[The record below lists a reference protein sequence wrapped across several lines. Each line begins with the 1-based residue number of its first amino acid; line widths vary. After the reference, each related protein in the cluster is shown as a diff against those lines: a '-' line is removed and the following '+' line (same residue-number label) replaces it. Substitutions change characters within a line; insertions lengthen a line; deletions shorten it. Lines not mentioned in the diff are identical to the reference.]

1 MGQVY
6 RATDT
11 RLGRSIALIISD
23 GKLMS
28 AAIREG
34 KPIEAG
40 APGAPVPGA
49 YAGRTWHVD

>member
-49 YAGRTWHVD
+49 YAGRTWRVD